1 MIYLVWGTI
10 LEEFPYLLEGLSTTM
25 SLTIISLFFAS
36 VFGLVMAFLRSYN
49 IFPLNH
55 LVYIYEKVF
64 RGIPLLVIFM
74 IVWLGLPEFDIN
86 LDAFPAAIVGLIL
99 RSTAYQAQ
107 IYRSSINSIPRGQ
120 MEAAQ
125 SIGMS
130 KFQAIKDIIL
140 PQVLRVSIPGWS
152 NEFTIVLKDTSIAFA
167 IGVVELMRRGDYI
180 YEGNTNLVLPVL
192 ITIAAIYF
200 VVVFMINRGLGLIEK
215 KLEIPG
221 YEVEVE
227 R

>member
-1 MIYLVWGTI
+1 
-10 LEEFPYLLEGLSTTM
+10 M
-25 SLTIISLFFAS
+25 SLTVVSLIFAS
-36 VFGLVMAFLRSYN
+36 IFGLVMAFLRSYN
-49 IFPLNH
+49 IFPLNY
-55 LVYIYEKVF
+55 LVYVYEKVF

-74 IVWLGLPEFDIN
+74 IVWLGLPEVGIN
-86 LDAFPAAIVGLIL
+86 LEAFPAAIVGLVL

-107 IYRSSINSIPRGQ
+107 IYRSSINSIPKGQ
-120 MEAAQ
+120 MDAAQ
-125 SIGMS
+125 SVGMS
-130 KFQAIKDIIL
+130 KLQAIRNIIL

-180 YEGNTNLVLPVL
+180 YEGNTDLVLPVL

-200 VVVFMINRGLGLIEK
+200 VVVFVINRGLGYAEK
-215 KLEIPG
+215 RFEIPG

>member
-1 MIYLVWGTI
+1 MIHLVWGAI
-10 LEEFPYLLEGLSTTM
+10 LEEFPSLLEGLSTTL
-25 SLTIISLFFAS
+25 SLTVISLIFAS
-36 VFGLVMAFLRSYN
+36 IFGLIMAFLRSYN
-49 IFPLNH
+49 IFPLNY
-55 LVYIYEKVF
+55 LVYVYEKVF

-74 IVWLGLPEFDIN
+74 IVWLGLPEVGIN
-86 LDAFPAAIVGLIL
+86 LEAFPAAIVGLVL

-107 IYRSSINSIPRGQ
+107 IYRSSINSIPSGQ
-120 MEAAQ
+120 MDAAQ

-130 KFQAIKDIIL
+130 KLQAIRSIIL

-180 YEGNTNLVLPVL
+180 YEGNTDLVLPVL

-200 VVVFMINRGLGLIEK
+200 VVVFVINRGLGFAEK
-215 KLEIPG
+215 KFEIPG

>member
-1 MIYLVWGTI
+1 
-10 LEEFPYLLEGLSTTM
+10 M
-25 SLTIISLFFAS
+25 SLTVISLIFAS
-36 VFGLVMAFLRSYN
+36 IFGLLMAFLRSYN
-49 IFPLNH
+49 IFPLNY

-74 IVWLGLPEFDIN
+74 IVWLGLPEVGNN
-86 LDAFPAAIVGLIL
+86 LEAFPAAIVGLVL

-107 IYRSSINSIPRGQ
+107 IYRSSINSIPSGQ
-120 MEAAQ
+120 MDAAQ

-130 KFQAIKDIIL
+130 KFQAIRNIIL

-180 YEGNTNLVLPVL
+180 YEGNTDLVLPVL

-200 VVVFMINRGLGLIEK
+200 IVVFVINRGLGIVEK
-215 KLEIPG
+215 KVEIPG

>member
-1 MIYLVWGTI
+1 MIYLVWGAI
-10 LEEFPYLLEGLSTTM
+10 FEESPSLLRGLSTTM
-25 SLTIISLFFAS
+25 SLTVISLIFAS

-49 IFPLNH
+49 IFPLNYF
-55 LVYIYEKVF
+55 VYIYEKIF

-74 IVWLGLPEFDIN
+74 IVWLGLPEVGIN
-86 LDAFPAAIVGLIL
+86 LEAFPAAIVGLVL

-107 IYRSSINSIPRGQ
+107 IYRSSINSIPSGQ
-120 MEAAQ
+120 MDAAQ

-130 KFQAIKDIIL
+130 KFKAIRHIIL

-180 YEGNTNLVLPVL
+180 YEGNTELVLPVL

-200 VVVFMINRGLGLIEK
+200 VVVLAINRGLGYVEK
-215 KLEIPG
+215 KFEVPG